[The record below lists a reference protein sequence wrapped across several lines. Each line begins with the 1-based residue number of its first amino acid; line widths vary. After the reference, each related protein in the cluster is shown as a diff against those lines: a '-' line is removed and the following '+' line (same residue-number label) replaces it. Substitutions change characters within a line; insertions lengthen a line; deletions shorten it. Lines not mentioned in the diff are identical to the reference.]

1 MHESY
6 IHEYMNLIFEFFIFR
21 LSVLHDAF
29 FLYLKCHVARFM
41 DAVSLKEFFF
51 IQEVE
56 DWN

>member
-1 MHESY
+1 
-6 IHEYMNLIFEFFIFR
+6 MNLIFEFFIFR

-51 IQEVE
+51 IQEGE